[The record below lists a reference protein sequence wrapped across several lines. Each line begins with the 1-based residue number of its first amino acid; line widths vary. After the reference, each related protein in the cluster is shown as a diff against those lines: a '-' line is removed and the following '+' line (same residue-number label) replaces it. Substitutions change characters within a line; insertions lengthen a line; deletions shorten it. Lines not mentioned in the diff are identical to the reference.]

1 MEKFE
6 LKFKRG
12 DKKAFLKK
20 LFDLPLSK
28 GITSGSLVGLL
39 EGFFQAVAVPQ
50 LDPENKFED
59 ALCPVIVNLASTND
73 QVLSKDTLGGYNVED
88 KEIFILDRRD
98 IDGSDLPLSIASMF
112 GTLAHEY
119 RHHIQHIKGSKQAE
133 EMFWK
138 LYGKKRPD
146 EPILVDTL
154 EIGDKI
160 SVMEKALVHG
170 YIYQTPANRDRL
182 SEWEGYICNP
192 YEVDARKFT
201 QACLNNYVSSILK
214 SEKHSLEENLRPMEL
229 ALSAMS
235 PCIENIEE
243 TLDRQEVIERE
254 GLFNGG

>member
-1 MEKFE
+1 MPSMAKRGKSLSFFCFSPLTRGKLRVKILAHGGQEVEKFE

-59 ALCPVIVNLASTND
+59 ALCPVIVNLVSTND

-138 LYGKKRPD
+138 LYKF
-146 EPILVDTL
+146 
-154 EIGDKI
+154 
-160 SVMEKALVHG
+160 VMCCYYEL
-170 YIYQTPANRDRL
+170 RL
-182 SEWEGYICNP
+182 
-192 YEVDARKFT
+192 
-201 QACLNNYVSSILK
+201 
-214 SEKHSLEENLRPMEL
+214 
-229 ALSAMS
+229 
-235 PCIENIEE
+235 
-243 TLDRQEVIERE
+243 
-254 GLFNGG
+254 